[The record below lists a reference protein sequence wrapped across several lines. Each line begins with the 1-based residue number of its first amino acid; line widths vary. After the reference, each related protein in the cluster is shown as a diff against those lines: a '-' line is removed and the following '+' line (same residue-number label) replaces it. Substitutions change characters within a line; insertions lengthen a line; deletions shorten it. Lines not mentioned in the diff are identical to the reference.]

1 MQSLK
6 NDNECNDAEESGLP
20 EIFKHKLLKIQLF
33 GNWELKKL
41 DVQVNQCE
49 KLSQRPKK
57 P

>member
-20 EIFKHKLLKIQLF
+20 EIFKHKLLKFQLF
-33 GNWELKKL
+33 GNCELKKL

-57 P
+57 T